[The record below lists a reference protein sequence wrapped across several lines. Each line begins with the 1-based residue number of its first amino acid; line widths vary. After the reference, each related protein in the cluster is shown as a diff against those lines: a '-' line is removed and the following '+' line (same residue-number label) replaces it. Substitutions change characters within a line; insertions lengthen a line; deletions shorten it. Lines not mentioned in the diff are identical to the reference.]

1 MRWLG
6 RRRRGVRW
14 LGRRGRAGGRC
25 GLYSRSSSSGALA
38 VGAALRARRGR
49 LCNIRHDRRSRR
61 TPAYRPRE
69 LRAGFHRPGLP
80 EEDGPPVENVCGRF
94 TVFYRRPCE
103 KFHYTEVREVSFP
116 CGKDSLPHK
125 RGRKI
130 TRVSKL
136 RTKTPLVQATVGV
149 TAFGS
154 AFVSSNA
161 QFVLQLNTCQ
171 KIPW

>member
-80 EEDGPPVENVCGRF
+80 EEDGPPVENVWAVLLYFTEGRVKNSI
-94 TVFYRRPCE
+94 TQRLEKLVFPVVKILYHIKGDE
-103 KFHYTEVREVSFP
+103 K
-116 CGKDSLPHK
+116 
-125 RGRKI
+125 
-130 TRVSKL
+130 
-136 RTKTPLVQATVGV
+136 
-149 TAFGS
+149 
-154 AFVSSNA
+154 
-161 QFVLQLNTCQ
+161 
-171 KIPW
+171 